1 MEILDRSGLVRL
13 KDWTKFAHPISIT
26 LGSKTTDTHSYSIPE
41 DQQKLIF
48 TQRGDAL
55 GNGYL
60 PQYIVWNG
68 VQDAF
73 GPVEVNDFPTLIFN
87 LQRETSAD
95 NSMTLYYTTN
105 YYNTA
110 NNNMYIITAIVRKL
124 SATNSQVTFIMH
136 GALTKLT

>member
-1 MEILDRSGLVRL
+1 METLDRSGLVRL

-26 LGSKTTDTHSYSIPE
+26 LGSKTTDTYAYSIPE

-48 TQRGDAL
+48 TQRGDAF
-55 GNGYL
+55 GNGYP
-60 PQYIVWNG
+60 PQYIVWSG

-87 LQRETSAD
+87 LQRETNAD
-95 NSMTLYYTTN
+95 NRVTLYYTTN
-105 YYNTA
+105 YYDTT

-124 SATNSQVTFIMH
+124 SANNSQVTFMMH
-136 GALTKLT
+136 GTLTKLI

>member
-48 TQRGDAL
+48 TQRGDTT

-60 PQYIVWNG
+60 PQYIIWNG

-87 LQRETSAD
+87 LQRETSED
-95 NSMTLYYTTN
+95 NRVTLYYTTD
-105 YYNTA
+105 YYDTT

-124 SATNSQVTFIMH
+124 SANNSQVTFMMH
-136 GALTKLT
+136 GTLTKLI

>member
-48 TQRGDAL
+48 TQRGDAT
-55 GNGYL
+55 GNGYS

-73 GPVEVNDFPTLIFN
+73 GPVGVNDFPTLIFN

-124 SATNSQVTFIMH
+124 PANNSQVTFIMH

>member
-48 TQRGDAL
+48 TYRGDAT
-55 GNGYL
+55 GNGYS
-60 PQYIVWNG
+60 PQYIIWNG

-73 GPVEVNDFPTLIFN
+73 GPVGVNDFPTLIFN
-87 LQRETSAD
+87 LQRETNAD

-124 SATNSQVTFIMH
+124 SATNSQVTFIMN

>member
-26 LGSKTTDTHSYSIPE
+26 LGSKTTDTHSYNIPE

-48 TQRGDAL
+48 TQRGDAT
-55 GNGYL
+55 GNGYP
-60 PQYIVWNG
+60 PQYIIWNG

-73 GPVEVNDFPTLIFN
+73 GPVGVNDFPTLIFN

-124 SATNSQVTFIMH
+124 SANNSQVTFIMH

>member
-1 MEILDRSGLVRL
+1 METLDRSGLVRL

-26 LGSKTTDTHSYSIPE
+26 LGSKTNQYEYSIPE

-55 GNGYL
+55 GNGYP
-60 PQYIVWNG
+60 PQYIVWSG
-68 VQDAF
+68 IQDAF

-87 LQRETSAD
+87 LQRETSTD
-95 NSMTLYYTTN
+95 NTVTLYYTTN
-105 YYNTA
+105 YYSTV

>member
-1 MEILDRSGLVRL
+1 METLDRSSLVRL

-26 LGSKTTDTHSYSIPE
+26 LGSKTTDAYSYNIPE
-41 DQQKLIF
+41 NQQKLIF

-55 GNGYL
+55 GNGCP

-68 VQDAF
+68 IQDAF

-87 LQRETSAD
+87 LQRKTSAD
-95 NSMTLYYTTN
+95 NIVTLYYTTN
-105 YYNTA
+105 YYYTV

-124 SATNSQVTFIMH
+124 SATNSQVTFIMN
-136 GALTKLT
+136 GTLTKLT

>member
-48 TQRGDAL
+48 MQRGDAT
-55 GNGYL
+55 GNGYP
-60 PQYIVWNG
+60 PQYIIWNG
-68 VQDAF
+68 VQDTF

-136 GALTKLT
+136 GALTKRT